1 MSEMYIAKEKFP
13 ATVKQLMGRC
23 RVYGPVFRGQYH
35 EFAELK
41 AAEDADMGY
50 QNTRLSPKELFHPQS
65 ERMFT
70 YSLDKSD
77 SEAEILKE
85 APKDFSSRVILG
97 IRPCDAKA
105 FQLDDRNFDVD
116 RFRDPWW
123 VKRRESTTLVGL
135 ACNQPCA
142 SCFCTTVGTGPFDTG
157 GLDVLL
163 TDVGNGYVARSTS
176 SKGDD
181 LLQGMEGGE
190 KVSSEAAQKVM
201 DLKIKAEKQLGVQF
215 DVSTLSEQQMLEL
228 FNASFWDDIQFS
240 CINCGICTFLCPTC
254 WCFDIQDEV
263 HGNKGDRI
271 RNWDSCMF
279 PLFTLHG
286 SGHNPRSQKLQRV
299 RQRFM
304 HKLKYYVDKYKD
316 GVACV
321 GCGRCVRFCPV
332 NIDIR
337 QVARL
342 MSARCV
348 CPA

>member
-1 MSEMYIAKEKFP
+1 MLEMYIAKEKFP
-13 ATVKQLMGRC
+13 AIVKQLMGRC
-23 RVYGPVFRGQYH
+23 RVYGPVFQGEYH

-41 AAEDADMGY
+41 AAEEVDLGY
-50 QNTRLSPKELFHPQS
+50 QNTRLSPKGLLHPQS
-65 ERMFT
+65 ERMFV
-70 YSLDKSD
+70 YSLDKND
-77 SEAEILKE
+77 PEARILKE
-85 APKDFSSRVILG
+85 APKDFSPRVFLG
-97 IRPCDAKA
+97 IRPCDARA

-116 RFRDPWW
+116 QCRDPWW
-123 VKRRESTTLVGL
+123 VRRREATTLVGL

-142 SCFCTTVGTGPFDTG
+142 SCFCTTVGTGPFDSG

-163 TDVGNGYVARSTS
+163 NDVGDGYVARSVS

-181 LLQGMEGGE
+181 LLQGINDAE
-190 KVSSEAAQKVM
+190 KVPEESARKAE
-201 DLKIKAEKQLGVQF
+201 DLKRQAEKQLGVQF
-215 DVSTLSEQQMLEL
+215 DVSPLAGQEMLDL
-228 FNASFWDDIQFS
+228 FDADFWDEVQFA
-240 CINCGICTFLCPTC
+240 CINCGVCTFLCPTC

-263 HGNKGDRI
+263 HGNQGDRI

-304 HKLKYYVDKYKD
+304 HKLKYYVDKYNN

-337 QVARL
+337 HVARL
-342 MSARCV
+342 MAARCI
-348 CPA
+348 CPV